1 MTSTQEENAKLQGD
15 FNSTENESNVLDSRP
30 VRCFPTVKRS
40 FRQKQSNW
48 RWRWK
53 NFTRHLQPIMEQ
65 GESSKDDTSKMDGNA
80 TNSSTDEPDESELDS
95 SEGDHMKVKNEQAV
109 NSNENGDMFNEEA
122 VKLTTS
128 KDDYSPCITLIEK
141 FQEAVIDNA
150 VRVIQA
156 AFKRFRERQRFLKL
170 RKAATIIQRVVRKW
184 LGNKRSC
191 KALECHLTI
200 KGSGQPADMVQ
211 SALSSCLNSQGHNI
225 DETVGNDESTAIIG
239 SQIKL
244 EDKNHDN
251 LEGFDCC
258 EDWIENKDSISV
270 ETSDGT
276 SQFEDTNSLE
286 CLDISSLCGSCDN
299 ICDAG
304 LSIDPCEDSH
314 RAVDPDALSLADSG
328 IDTCSD
334 IGVEAALT
342 DECKF
347 LSSENPSPNALNME
361 ENSATLL

>member
-1 MTSTQEENAKLQGD
+1 
-15 FNSTENESNVLDSRP
+15 
-30 VRCFPTVKRS
+30 
-40 FRQKQSNW
+40 
-48 RWRWK
+48 
-53 NFTRHLQPIMEQ
+53 MEQ
-65 GESSKDDTSKMDGNA
+65 GESSKDDASKIDGSA

-95 SEGDHMKVKNEQAV
+95 SEGDHMRVKNEHSV
-109 NSNENGDMFNEEA
+109 NSNENSDVFNEEP
-122 VKLTTS
+122 VKLTGC
-128 KDDYSPCITLIEK
+128 KDDYSACITLIEK

-191 KALECHLTI
+191 KALKCHLTI
-200 KGSGQPADMVQ
+200 KGSGQPTDMVQ
-211 SALSSCLNSQGHNI
+211 NKVSSCSQGHYT
-225 DETVGNDESTAIIG
+225 DEAVGNDESTSIIG

-244 EDKNHDN
+244 KDENHDN
-251 LEGFDCC
+251 LEGCDCC

-304 LSIDPCEDSH
+304 LSIDPCEYSH

-334 IGVEAALT
+334 TGVEAALT

>member
-1 MTSTQEENAKLQGD
+1 
-15 FNSTENESNVLDSRP
+15 
-30 VRCFPTVKRS
+30 
-40 FRQKQSNW
+40 
-48 RWRWK
+48 
-53 NFTRHLQPIMEQ
+53 MEQ
-65 GESSKDDTSKMDGNA
+65 GESSKDDASKIDGSA

-95 SEGDHMKVKNEQAV
+95 SEGDHMRVKNEHSV
-109 NSNENGDMFNEEA
+109 NSNENSDVFNEEP
-122 VKLTTS
+122 VKLTGC
-128 KDDYSPCITLIEK
+128 KDDYSACITLIEK

-191 KALECHLTI
+191 KALKCHLTI
-200 KGSGQPADMVQ
+200 KGSGQPTDMVQ
-211 SALSSCLNSQGHNI
+211 NKVSSCSQGHYT
-225 DETVGNDESTAIIG
+225 DEAVGNDESTSIIG

-244 EDKNHDN
+244 KDENHDN
-251 LEGFDCC
+251 LEGCDCC

-299 ICDAG
+299 ICDAD

-334 IGVEAALT
+334 TGVEAALT